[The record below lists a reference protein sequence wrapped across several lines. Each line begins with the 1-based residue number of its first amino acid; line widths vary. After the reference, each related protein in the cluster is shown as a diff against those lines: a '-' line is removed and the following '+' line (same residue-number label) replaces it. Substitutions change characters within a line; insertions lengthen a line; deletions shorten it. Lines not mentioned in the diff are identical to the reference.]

1 MAVIFSLMYGFS
13 LASEMSIEF
22 CTCSH
27 RASMGCAGLKGFFII
42 LLWSTNAAGK
52 LFPCVVKICGR
63 IFVVVMLA

>member
-27 RASMGCAGLKGFFII
+27 RASMGCAGLKRFFII
-42 LLWSTNAAGK
+42 LLLSANSAADI
-52 LFPCVVKICGR
+52 FPYEVKRC
-63 IFVVVMLA
+63 